1 METKSRK
8 HDQKCRCSISTLIA
22 QKTPISTLFDMEI
35 GQIASYMQKS
45 AENTTKMQ
53 EFKGGMSVRPFLPP
67 KHPKI
72 DLQNTP
78 SNTTLVERERSTTK
92 QTCHKT
98 HQDRR
103 RDVEAPFKLIGTR
116 KTPKPIQEA
125 ILMIFCT
132 RALQKRRISS

>member
-1 METKSRK
+1 
-8 HDQKCRCSISTLIA
+8 
-22 QKTPISTLFDMEI
+22 
-35 GQIASYMQKS
+35 
-45 AENTTKMQ
+45 MQ

>member
-1 METKSRK
+1 
-8 HDQKCRCSISTLIA
+8 
-22 QKTPISTLFDMEI
+22 MEI

-72 DLQNTP
+72 DPQNTP
-78 SNTTLVERERSTTK
+78 FNTTLVERERSATK

-103 RDVEAPFKLIGTR
+103 RDVEVPFKLKRHQKNAKTHSGGNPDDFLYKSLAKETHIIMKSGKKCR
-116 KTPKPIQEA
+116 KNKITK
-125 ILMIFCT
+125 
-132 RALQKRRISS
+132 